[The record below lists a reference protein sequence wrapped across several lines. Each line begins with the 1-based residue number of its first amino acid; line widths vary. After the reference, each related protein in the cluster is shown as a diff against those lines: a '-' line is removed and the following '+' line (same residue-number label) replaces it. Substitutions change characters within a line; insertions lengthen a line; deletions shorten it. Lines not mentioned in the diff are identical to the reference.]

1 MTKHYDYLAIGGGS
15 GGIASINRAAS
26 YGKKCAI
33 VEAKYLGGTCV
44 NVGCVPKKVM
54 WYGAQIAEAI
64 NQYAPDYGFEVGEK
78 KFSYAKLVENR
89 QAYIS
94 RIHNSYNNVLAK
106 NNVDVLN
113 GFARFIDNKT
123 VEVSYADGTT
133 EQVTAEHILIATGG
147 RPSIPNIKG
156 AECGI
161 TSDGVFQLTQLPR
174 RAAIVGA
181 GYVSVE
187 LAGVFNSFG
196 VETHV
201 FVRQNAPL
209 RSQDPLM
216 VETLLEVF
224 EQDGIHL
231 HTYALP
237 KEVIKNSDG
246 SIILI
251 LQDGRQTEVDCLVWA
266 IGREP
271 ATDAIN
277 LQAVGVETNQHGFI
291 KVDKFQNTNIANIY
305 AVGDIIEG
313 GIELTPVAV
322 AAGRRLSER
331 LFNNK
336 PNEHLDYNL
345 VPTVIF
351 SHPPIGT
358 IGLTEPKA
366 IEQYGAENV
375 KVYKSSFTPMYS
387 AITQHRQ
394 PCRMK
399 LVCVGEQEKIVG
411 LHGIGFGVDEM
422 IQGFA
427 VAIKMGATK
436 ADFDNTVAIHP
447 TGSEEFVT
455 MR

>member
-1 MTKHYDYLAIGGGS
+1 MTKHYDYIAIGGGS
-15 GGIASINRAAS
+15 GGIASVNRAAS

-33 VEAKYLGGTCV
+33 IEAKHLGGTCV

-54 WYGAQIAEAI
+54 FYGAQIAEAI
-64 NQYAPDYGFEVGEK
+64 NHYAPDYGFDVDVK
-78 KFSYAKLVENR
+78 KFDFAKLVESR

-94 RIHNSYNNVLAK
+94 RIHTSYDNVLAK
-106 NNVDVLN
+106 NNVDVIR
-113 GFARFIDNKT
+113 GFAKFVNKNT
-123 VEVSYADGTT
+123 LEVTFADGTT
-133 EQVTAEHILIATGG
+133 EQVTADHILIATGG
-147 RPSIPNIKG
+147 RPSIPAVKG
-156 AECGI
+156 AEYGI
-161 TSDGVFQLTQLPR
+161 DSNGVFDLTELPK
-174 RAAIVGA
+174 RAAVVGA
-181 GYVSVE
+181 GYIAVE
-187 LAGVFNSFG
+187 LAGVLNSLG
-196 VETHV
+196 VETHL
-201 FVRQNAPL
+201 FVRKHAPL
-209 RSQDPLM
+209 RNFDPM
-216 VETLLEVF
+216 MAETLIESMQ
-224 EQDGIHL
+224 QDGITL
-231 HTYALP
+231 HTHAIP
-237 KEVIKNSDG
+237 KEVVKNEDG
-246 SIILI
+246 SVTLN
-251 LQDGRQTEVDCLVWA
+251 LEDGREQRVDCLIWA

-271 ATDAIN
+271 ATDKIN
-277 LQAVGVETNQHGFI
+277 LQAVGVETNERGFI
-291 KVDKFQNTNIANIY
+291 KVDKYQNTNVPGIY

-345 VPTVIF
+345 VPSVVF

-358 IGLTEPKA
+358 VGLTEPQA

-375 KVYKSSFTPMYS
+375 KVYKSSFTSMYT
-387 AITQHRQ
+387 AVTQHRQ
-394 PCRMK
+394 ACRMK
-399 LVCVGEQEKIVG
+399 LVCVGKEEKIVG